1 MLRVIVAS
9 PSFSRQPVLRHE
21 LLALFPQA
29 QFHDGEKVL
38 AGQALLE
45 HLGSAEAAIIGT
57 EKIDDALLAAL
68 PQLRFIAK
76 YGVGLD
82 NIDLDACQKRGV
94 GIGWTPGVNAR
105 CVAELTLGF
114 MLGLTHNVFHTS
126 TLLRQGIWYK
136 RGGVQLTGKTVGIIG
151 IGHVGREVI
160 RLLAPFGCRILGNDI
175 EDRSNFCREWQVAT
189 TDKET
194 IYASADIVSLH
205 VPLTPQT
212 HHLINAETLAHFK
225 PGAFLINTS
234 RGRVVEQ
241 SALQAAL
248 ASGALGGA
256 ALDVF
261 EPEPPTDL
269 EFLGQPRLIATPHI
283 GGNADEAV
291 LAMGRSAIGHL
302 KAFYGC

>member
-1 MLRVIVAS
+1 MTHIVVAS
-9 PSFSRQPVLRHE
+9 PSFSRHPVLRQE
-21 LLALFPQA
+21 LLTLFPQA
-29 QFHDGEKVL
+29 HFHDGEKVL

-57 EKIDDALLAAL
+57 ERVDDTLLAVL
-68 PQLRFIAK
+68 PQLRFIVK

-82 NIDLDACQKRGV
+82 NIDHEACKKRGV

-126 TLLRQGIWYK
+126 TLLRQGNWHK
-136 RGGVQLTGKTVGIIG
+136 RGGVQLTGKTIGIIG

-160 RLLAPFGCRILGNDI
+160 RLLAPFDCRILGNDI
-175 EDRSNFCREWQVAT
+175 EDRSDFCREWQVAAA
-189 TDKET
+189 DKET

-205 VPLTPQT
+205 VPLTPLT
-212 HHLINAETLAHFK
+212 RSLINAQTLALFK
-225 PGAFLINTS
+225 PGAFLINTA
-234 RGRVVEQ
+234 RGPVVEQ
-241 SALQAAL
+241 GALQTAL
-248 ASGALGGA
+248 SSGALGGA

-261 EPEPPTDL
+261 DPEPPTDL
-269 EFLGQPRLIATPHI
+269 EFLSNPKLIATPHI
-283 GGNADEAV
+283 GGNADEAI

-302 KAFYGC
+302 NRLYGR